1 MPWTVNFSPYPR
13 ISALDFSPC
22 ILFTLC
28 IFHPAYFFPLY
39 LGLNIFHPT
48 LEFPPWIFVVVVVVT
63 INVVVVVVAVAV
75 VAVVVAVVVVVIVVV
90 GSC

>member
-1 MPWTVNFSPYPR
+1 MNFSPYPR

-22 ILFTLC
+22 VLFTLC

-39 LGLNIFHPT
+39 LGLNIFHPI
-48 LEFPPWIFVVVVVVT
+48 LEFPPWIFVVVVVI
-63 INVVVVVVAVAV
+63 INVVVVVIAV

-90 GSC
+90 ASC